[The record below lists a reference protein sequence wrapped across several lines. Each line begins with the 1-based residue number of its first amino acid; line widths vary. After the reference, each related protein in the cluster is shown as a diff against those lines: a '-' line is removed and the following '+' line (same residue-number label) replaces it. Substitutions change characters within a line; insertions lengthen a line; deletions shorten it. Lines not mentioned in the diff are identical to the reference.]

1 MFTARYRVIPL
12 ITCTDSRVT
21 SCLIQFTDST
31 RNSESEPET
40 IYRSPSCDCGSGPCS
55 SLASVNDDSGNR
67 LCDGTLIGDKW
78 ILTAARCV
86 AGKDSGS
93 LRIRLPTTANLV
105 VKTVRLHSQYSHPV
119 KGKGYDVAL
128 LRLANATAA
137 SQCSQFRVP
146 FGKAKPAQ
154 RAQCRVF
161 VSTPFKEIPFK
172 ATAKKQCVIQQLRK
186 TIFSFRSSNEM
197 GATEARLFASPLVC
211 RVSKSKPWELYGIAS
226 AANNCAQSGYS
237 PFISV
242 TASRIGKW
250 LEKQI
255 A

>member
-1 MFTARYRVIPL
+1 M
-12 ITCTDSRVT
+12 
-21 SCLIQFTDST
+21 
-31 RNSESEPET
+31 
-40 IYRSPSCDCGSGPCS
+40 
-55 SLASVNDDSGNR
+55 
-67 LCDGTLIGDKW
+67 
-78 ILTAARCV
+78 

-137 SQCSQFRVP
+137 SQCSQFRFP